1 MIRHDAQEFCK
12 DIYPLLSRNQQDYD
26 AGTFNHNPYELLVEG
41 VMFGDVLGIP
51 MPHGF
56 DRDATINIA
65 LRRILTR
72 FEADGTKGYL
82 NVFSSSRPPANFH
95 EDLGDDHTSQLNT
108 WHEGFNRQF
117 EEPLNELMR
126 DKNIF
131 AYFVLGLMRLD
142 HGVTNANIPEQKRG
156 EQYLQIAADGFCK
169 LALDVLKWMY
179 GPHQPTKNS
188 RLNALTSKKLK
199 FIRRLVIPENREFNG
214 SINYIIENRIYE
226 EKIYSL
232 YSSCL
237 GGLCSRRISDST
249 LIPPKYINDKLVPSF
264 LMTEGFDQS
273 FYRGVSKHLTK
284 TTGAARRG
292 AATTTA
298 SPFWRVQA
306 ICAPLTIITIGGY
319 QMWYSLSYPSLSPT
333 NSSNSILVTLDTAAR
348 NGAST
353 SVVGSLALAYNAY
366 LLYQSPLYVTLAEES
381 LDKEIALSALL
392 LTADHLAHA
401 HEVDETIAE
410 TLINRWF
417 NYRSSLCS
425 WTKPP
430 LSQLA
435 LAFRRGGLI

>member
-1 MIRHDAQEFCK
+1 M
-12 DIYPLLSRNQQDYD
+12 
-26 AGTFNHNPYELLVEG
+26 
-41 VMFGDVLGIP
+41 
-51 MPHGF
+51 
-56 DRDATINIA
+56 A
-65 LRRILTR
+65 LRRILTSS
-72 FEADGTKGYL
+72 EADGTKGYL
-82 NVFSSSRPPANFH
+82 NVFSSSRPPVNFY
-95 EDLGDDHTSQLNT
+95 EDLGGDHTSQVNT

-142 HGVTNANIPEQKRG
+142 HGVTNANITEQKRG

-169 LALDVLKWMY
+169 PALDVLKWMY
-179 GPHQPTKNS
+179 GPHQPTKSS
-188 RLNALTSKKLK
+188 RLKALTSKKLK

-226 EKIYSL
+226 ERIYSF
-232 YSSCL
+232 L
-237 GGLCSRRISDST
+237 GGSYSRRINDST
-249 LIPPKYINDKLVPSF
+249 LIPPKYISDKLVSSF
-264 LMTEGFDQS
+264 LMTEGFDQA

-284 TTGAARRG
+284 TTGSARRG

-298 SPFWRVQA
+298 SLFWRVQA
-306 ICAPLTIITIGGY
+306 ICAPLTIIAIGGY

-333 NSSNSILVTLDTAAR
+333 NSSNSILGTLDTAAR

-353 SVVGSLALAYNAY
+353 TVVGSLALAYNAY

-410 TLINRWF
+410 ILINRWF